1 MPTTTKKLLLFIIS
15 PMNGTDLSQLFSL
28 DKLLISSSF
37 TLLQIFLSLSI
48 TFVIAMYIYFIYK
61 KTYNGVL
68 YSKNFNLT
76 LVITSL
82 IVNALMIG
90 ISGNL
95 VLSLGLVGALS
106 IVRFR
111 TAIKDPKD
119 TAFLFWAISI
129 GVINGVGF
137 YELSIMAT
145 LFISLVLVILS
156 RSASFEPSYMLIVKY
171 PEGIYPQIEK
181 ILETE
186 FQKFFIRTDSRKSEF
201 TEKVIEVKMKAG
213 NQENALTKLRA
224 IPEMQSCNLLS
235 SNGEFSE

>member
-1 MPTTTKKLLLFIIS
+1 
-15 PMNGTDLSQLFSL
+15 MNGVDLSQLLNFDKILVNVSFSVV
-28 DKLLISSSF
+28 
-37 TLLQIFLSLSI
+37 QILLSLTV
-48 TFVIAMYIYFIYK
+48 TFLIAMFIYYVYK

-76 LVITSL
+76 LVMTAI

-129 GVINGVGF
+129 GVINGVGY
-137 YELSIMAT
+137 YELSILAS
-145 LFISLVLVILS
+145 LFLAVVLSLLS
-156 RSASFEPSYMLIVKY
+156 RSMAFEPSYMLIMKY
-171 PEGIYPQIEK
+171 ADGAYAEIEK
-181 ILETE
+181 VLKSNFQRFFVRSDSQKSDLTE
-186 FQKFFIRTDSRKSEF
+186 R
-201 TEKVIEVKMKAG
+201 VIEVKMKKRAKHDHSLG
-213 NQENALTKLRA
+213 KLRA
-224 IPEMQSCNLLS
+224 IKGVESCTLLA
-235 SNGEFSE
+235 SNGEFAE

>member
-1 MPTTTKKLLLFIIS
+1 
-15 PMNGTDLSQLFSL
+15 MNGTDLSQLFNF
-28 DKLLISSSF
+28 DKILVNTSF
-37 TLLQIFLSLSI
+37 DFMQIFISLSI
-48 TFVIAMYIYFIYK
+48 TFLMAMFVYFVYK

-82 IVNALMIG
+82 VVTALMIG

-111 TAIKDPKD
+111 TAVKDPKD
-119 TAFLFWAISI
+119 TAFIFWAISI
-129 GVINGVGF
+129 GVINGVGY
-137 YELSIMAT
+137 YELSFLVT

-156 RSASFEPSYMLIVKY
+156 RAVSFEPSYMLILKY
-171 PEGIYPQIEK
+171 SNNEIYTE
-181 ILETE
+181 LEEVLKAE
-186 FQKFFIRTDSRKSEF
+186 FQKYFVRTDTQKNDSI
-201 TEKVIEVKMKAG
+201 EKVIEVKMKKG
-213 NQENALTKLRA
+213 NQENALQKLRSVKG
-224 IPEMQSCNLLS
+224 IESCNLLS

>member
-1 MPTTTKKLLLFIIS
+1 
-15 PMNGTDLSQLFSL
+15 MNGTDLSQLFQF
-28 DKLLISSSF
+28 DKLLINTSF
-37 TLLQIFLSLSI
+37 SFMQIFLSLAI
-48 TFVIAMYIYFIYK
+48 TFLIAMFIYYIYK

-68 YSKNFNLT
+68 YSKNFNIT

-119 TAFLFWAISI
+119 TAFIFWAISI
-129 GVINGVGF
+129 GVINGVGY

-145 LFISLVLVILS
+145 IFIALVLVLLS
-156 RSASFEPSYMLIVKY
+156 RSAAFEPSYMLIIKY

-181 ILETE
+181 VLEAE
-186 FQKFFIRTDSRKSEF
+186 FQKFFIRTDSRKSDF

-213 NQENALTKLRA
+213 NQEKALEKLRA
-224 IPEMQSCNLLS
+224 IPEIQSCNLLS

>member
-1 MPTTTKKLLLFIIS
+1 
-15 PMNGTDLSQLFSL
+15 MNGIDLSQLLSFDKILVNSSFSVL
-28 DKLLISSSF
+28 QILLSLILTFLISMF
-37 TLLQIFLSLSI
+37 
-48 TFVIAMYIYFIYK
+48 IYFTYK

-76 LVITSL
+76 LVMTAI

-129 GVINGVGF
+129 GVINGVGY
-137 YELSIMAT
+137 YELSIISS
-145 LFISLVLVILS
+145 LFIALVLALLS
-156 RSASFEPSYMLIVKY
+156 RAIAFETSYMLILKY
-171 PEGIYPQIEK
+171 KDGAYPQIEK
-181 ILETE
+181 ILQSKLKKY
-186 FQKFFIRTDSRKSEF
+186 FVRSDSQKSDVI
-201 TEKVIEVKMKAG
+201 EKVIEVKMQQDIQQDNLLKEIRSLAKV
-213 NQENALTKLRA
+213 ET
-224 IPEMQSCNLLS
+224 CTLLS